1 MAQQQQC
8 SGMAGAMAA
17 ALLLLLLPGLRAE
30 AADAGGLAP
39 AVYAEVAS
47 RTCTY
52 DRKIE
57 NGGVTWRGWWA
68 PQMKVDADCTAFDIA
83 SWGYHFGDA
92 GARAFATALVQVP
105 ELVVR
110 EVRLPQNRMSDLGA
124 EALAWALV
132 NRSRC
137 NLAVLDLQGNDFG
150 EPPVALISTLG
161 RCPGLRALNL
171 SSTRLSNGSVQALL
185 TLLPRAPATG
195 LAALALSGNRLGDA
209 GAAAVAKALVSF
221 PMLEELRLAN
231 NNISAEGLGA
241 LASALSVAPRLATLD
256 LSAVKAGAPEER
268 GALAAA
274 DAEALAAALKAL
286 PELRDL
292 SLDGRGL
299 GDAGARSLA
308 EGLRGAGKLT
318 SLSLQMNGIGDAG
331 SEALAEALAGTPR
344 LARLELSANRIGTA
358 GAKALAAALRRTP
371 ELEELFL
378 GGSGNALGE
387 AGAKE
392 LVGALGGMPRLAT
405 LRLQSPGLGGAVR
418 ELAGAVAA
426 RAPALRTLGLET
438 DRLSNAAAE
447 ALATAAAVPL
457 GLELLETRVVRLH
470 AYGAKNGFQ
479 VGDVIV
485 DIAGCPVST
494 FEEIWERI
502 QVERERPPVRFTVE
516 RHGSLPEDV
525 QYAFARR
532 GRGARSPAAVAAA
545 PASELRNAA
554 AVEPG
559 QLRGGW
565 MAPAVLEAWAPPET
579 SSKPQPSASPRTEET
594 EEDEKQPPKATKAKI
609 PIRNKSRFEEA
620 FGDPKRDKLQEV
632 IDKHNNKGKNLEEV
646 RWVRDAWGRSVVKIT
661 S

>member
-418 ELAGAVAA
+418 ELAEPVRRLVQRGAAEEARSATLERRLEHLQQEQRALECAAPPASDARGDAVLGELAGLAA
-426 RAPALRTLGLET
+426 RVLELEGL
-438 DRLSNAAAE
+438 AE
-447 ALATAAAVPL
+447 AQQRQGTAE
-457 GLELLETRVVRLH
+457 G
-470 AYGAKNGFQ
+470 
-479 VGDVIV
+479 
-485 DIAGCPVST
+485 
-494 FEEIWERI
+494 
-502 QVERERPPVRFTVE
+502 
-516 RHGSLPEDV
+516 
-525 QYAFARR
+525 
-532 GRGARSPAAVAAA
+532 
-545 PASELRNAA
+545 
-554 AVEPG
+554 
-559 QLRGGW
+559 
-565 MAPAVLEAWAPPET
+565 
-579 SSKPQPSASPRTEET
+579 
-594 EEDEKQPPKATKAKI
+594 
-609 PIRNKSRFEEA
+609 
-620 FGDPKRDKLQEV
+620 
-632 IDKHNNKGKNLEEV
+632 
-646 RWVRDAWGRSVVKIT
+646 
-661 S
+661 